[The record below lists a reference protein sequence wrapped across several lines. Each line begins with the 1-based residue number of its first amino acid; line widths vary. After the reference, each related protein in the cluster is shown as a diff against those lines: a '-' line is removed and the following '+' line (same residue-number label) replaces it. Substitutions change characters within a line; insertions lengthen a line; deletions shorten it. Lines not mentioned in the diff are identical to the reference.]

1 MDIYSDSNENAIKI
15 NDEPT
20 SEDDRPPR
28 LPPRPP
34 PRPRNTMNSEAGM
47 IYSCRFFCSR
57 AKWCPIT
64 RVNWK
69 SFPCAALYVS
79 CSFTSQWEENL
90 NSSKECR
97 ARELGEMWIEKVF
110 HIMPLNDT
118 IWKHDVLFF
127 SNIRKR
133 SSAEKEIL
141 HLNEF
146 LSLCEEQWK
155 KGLEARKKSSTSYTL
170 SWSCEASNGQMGSTL
185 EQLMLY
191 EHGICEARNI
201 RDLRLSKLFY
211 VLITYLWNIK
221 LALAFIDFLVFH
233 NFSMISLRW
242 RFQDF
247 YHVHSNRN
255 YFKQSEMFLKYL
267 CNLPNTFFYQFN

>member
-1 MDIYSDSNENAIKI
+1 M
-15 NDEPT
+15 
-20 SEDDRPPR
+20 
-28 LPPRPP
+28 
-34 PRPRNTMNSEAGM
+34 
-47 IYSCRFFCSR
+47 
-57 AKWCPIT
+57 
-64 RVNWK
+64 
-69 SFPCAALYVS
+69 SF
-79 CSFTSQWEENL
+79 
-90 NSSKECR
+90 
-97 ARELGEMWIEKVF
+97 
-110 HIMPLNDT
+110 
-118 IWKHDVLFF
+118 FF

-191 EHGICEARNI
+191 EHGICVARNI

-267 CNLPNTFFYQFN
+267 CNLPNTFLSIQLVKYFHGKFGNSSNNLINWQK